1 VIYKIAKV
9 QKGDLSMAST
19 PRVTSA
25 SRAVGAPSTRGGTP
39 LEVALRDWL
48 SELRLS
54 NRSQTTID
62 WYRDLF
68 QGRIL
73 PALTRQGIRTVD
85 QIQRE
90 HVRELREQLQRDG
103 RRPRHRFDGKV
114 STERTPLTPA
124 SLHAYHRVLRAFYR
138 WCVSEGYSPD
148 RGAGRLPSPREPVR
162 EPRVFTGAEIDAMLR
177 LASSRDRLVLEVL
190 LGTGLRVS
198 ELSALEISDFRVD
211 HPDGPYLDVRAGKG
225 SKQRAVPLTTV
236 LARKLRRY
244 VTHERPTT
252 SCPALF
258 VTERSGFGRDD
269 RQPLRPAA
277 VQLLI
282 RRLGQRAGI
291 KPGRVSP
298 HTFRHTFATR
308 ALSGGMDVLRLQR
321 VLGHTTLSMVSR
333 YVHFGKSEL
342 LRGWDR
348 FFDPA
353 A

>member
-1 VIYKIAKV
+1 
-9 QKGDLSMAST
+9 MAST
-19 PRVTSA
+19 KRLASTSTA
-25 SRAVGAPSTRGGTP
+25 AGGLSTGAGIP

-48 SELRLS
+48 AELRLS

-73 PALTRQGIRTVD
+73 PGLTRQGIRTVD
-85 QIQRE
+85 QIERE
-90 HVRELREQLQRDG
+90 HVRQLREQLQRDG

-114 STERTPLTPA
+114 DTKRTALTPS

-162 EPRVFTGAEIDAMLR
+162 EARTFTTAEIEGMLR
-177 LASSRDRLVLEVL
+177 FASPRDRLIVEVL

-225 SKQRAVPLTTV
+225 NKQRAVPLTAV

-244 VTHERPTT
+244 VTHDRPTT
-252 SCPALF
+252 ACPALF
-258 VTERSGFGRDD
+258 VTERSGFARED
-269 RQPLRPAA
+269 RQRLRVAA
-277 VQLLI
+277 IQLLI

-308 ALSGGMDVLRLQR
+308 ALSGGMDPLRLQR
-321 VLGHTTLSMVSR
+321 VLGHATLTMVSR

-342 LRGWDR
+342 LRGWDQ